1 MEQTASRN
9 NVIFQTARKPNRLIG
24 RSPVSENFLKSNVFD
39 LQAEKDNGYEE
50 GCRRGAISK
59 RKGCSMASTPP
70 WGKIEEKRLRPQS
83 RFSFC
88 FRFPN
93 LSLPSQIPL
102 LPPINPIIQE
112 QRQELQGSQ

>member
-59 RKGCSMASTPP
+59 RKGCFHGIHPP
-70 WGKIEEKRLRPQS
+70 VGEDFGKTSAPSGSVFIL
-83 RFSFC
+83 FSF
-88 FRFPN
+88 
-93 LSLPSQIPL
+93 S
-102 LPPINPIIQE
+102 
-112 QRQELQGSQ
+112 